1 MRCKTELN
9 SRIMNS
15 ESIKL
20 NLRQL
25 RYFCETVDTGS
36 ARAAAS
42 KLFVASTA
50 ISMQL
55 ALLEEILGGE
65 LLDRSSRPM
74 ALTPLGEFVYARARE
89 LLAAATRLEREA
101 CEMAAG
107 KLGWLGIGFTR
118 SVIFSVLPETVRAM
132 QAEFPD
138 VRIDLKEILTEHQ
151 PASLRSGAIHL
162 GIARVIGSAPLE
174 SDLACTELFE
184 DPLVAAIPIQHPLAN
199 KESVTAAELGALAY
213 ITYPGNAESHFSRQV
228 LSVLEA
234 AGSLPRIGHEAKE
247 IHTALGLVAAGLG
260 TTVVG
265 QSVATNNRTDIRFLP
280 ISDVTAKS
288 RVIAVHPAHIK
299 HPPSEAF
306 LKHLKQHSQVGPYR
320 HPDSSAATQSK
331 GSP

>member
-1 MRCKTELN
+1 MK
-9 SRIMNS
+9 S

-36 ARAAAS
+36 ARAAANN
-42 KLFVASTA
+42 LFVASTA

-55 ALLEEILGGE
+55 ALLEEILGGA

-74 ALTPLGEFVYARARE
+74 SLTPLGEFVYARARE

-162 GIARVIGSAPLE
+162 GIARVIGATQPE
-174 SDLACTELFE
+174 PDLVCTELFE
-184 DPLVAAIPIQHPLAN
+184 DPLVAAIPIDHPLAN
-199 KESVTAAELGALAY
+199 QETVTAAELGTLTY
-213 ITYPGNAESHFSRQV
+213 VTYPGNAGSHFSRQV

-234 AGSLPRIGHEAKE
+234 AGSHPCTGHEAKE

-265 QSVATNNRTDIRFLP
+265 RSVAMNNRTDIRFLP
-280 ISDVTAKS
+280 ISDVAVHS
-288 RVIAVHPAHIK
+288 RVIAVRPAHTP
-299 HPPSEAF
+299 HQLSDAF
-306 LKHLKQHSQVGPYR
+306 LKYLIQYSPRDQA
-320 HPDSSAATQSK
+320 SSES
-331 GSP
+331 